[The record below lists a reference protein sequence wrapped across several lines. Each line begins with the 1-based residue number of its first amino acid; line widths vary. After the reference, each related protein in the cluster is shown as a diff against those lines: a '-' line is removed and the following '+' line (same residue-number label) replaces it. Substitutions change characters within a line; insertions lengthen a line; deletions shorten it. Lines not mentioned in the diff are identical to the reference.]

1 MVPGVVFLFLQYIPI
16 GAMPEK
22 QCCTPQT
29 LVMLIACSFQ
39 RRVMHFQH
47 LPRFFPG
54 AMLSIAFFPPS
65 SPQFR
70 IPRSF
75 SAIDRSPPSRLLYL
89 PLFLLFRNQTLRRRI
104 RAHNLPLHLSDAK
117 LRLQNPN
124 HAQQPPRRVARLR
137 TYAHPVPCARNVEPY
152 VFPRTAVCV
161 AGSWRLGLRVV
172 GAEDF
177 EGAGVAGSS
186 GGCVRGYIG

>member
-1 MVPGVVFLFLQYIPI
+1 VLYSPNACDADSMFLS
-16 GAMPEK
+16 
-22 QCCTPQT
+22 TPCHAFPT
-29 LVMLIACSFQ
+29 SFS
-39 RRVMHFQH
+39 V
-47 LPRFFPG
+47 FPG

-65 SPQFR
+65 SPQSR
-70 IPRSF
+70 ISQPF
-75 SAIDRSPPSRLLYL
+75 SAIDLSPPSRLLPL
-89 PLFLLFRNQTLRRRI
+89 PLLLLFWNQTLRRRI

-124 HAQQPPRRVARLR
+124 HAQQPPCCVARLR
-137 TYAHPVPCARNVEPY
+137 SHAHPVPCARNVEPY

-177 EGAGVAGSS
+177 KGAGVTGGS
-186 GGCVRGYIG
+186 GGGVRGYIV